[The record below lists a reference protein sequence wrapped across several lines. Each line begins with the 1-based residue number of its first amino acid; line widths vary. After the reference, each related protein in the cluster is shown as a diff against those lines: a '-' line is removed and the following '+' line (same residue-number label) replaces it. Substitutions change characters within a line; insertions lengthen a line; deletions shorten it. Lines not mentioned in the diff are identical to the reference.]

1 MSDDEKKRTID
12 EITKAVQGL
21 KKDGEEDTDV
31 RFNEPSPKERHEAA
45 YTDILDAYTD
55 NVKKTIKVKQ
65 GYKSKVFWLAIVLLV
80 AVFLLLCGLLIWVG
94 TTEQEI
100 DIAERC
106 SLIVPAMVSFL
117 TVFIVIPKVI
127 TEYLFNSEEE
137 KYMSEIIKNI
147 QTYDKDQNRD

>member
-1 MSDDEKKRTID
+1 MSDIGNGTIK
-12 EITKAVQGL
+12 EAAQGL
-21 KKDGEEDTDV
+21 NKGAEVNTDN
-31 RFNEPSPKERHEAA
+31 RFNEPTAKERHEAA
-45 YTDILDAYTD
+45 YTDILDAYID
-55 NVKKTIKVKQ
+55 NVKKTVEVKQ
-65 GYKSKVFWLAIVLLV
+65 GYKSKVFWLAIVLLI

-106 SLIVPAMVSFL
+106 SLIIPAMVSFL
-117 TVFIVIPKVI
+117 TVFIVIPRVI